1 MSYVGLAII
10 AMGGYGVTAV
20 LLKVVLRHIPPEV
33 ALVVTNTV
41 LVVAAVALMLYRHQ
55 SLADSLSLGWP
66 TALLFV
72 TGLTLSLSIISY
84 YLALSRGPAS
94 IVLPI
99 FAMNFAV
106 ATVLGILFLGEDIG
120 ATKVAGV
127 LLAAGSIVLLTR

>member
-1 MSYVGLAII
+1 VSHVGLAII

-20 LLKVVLRHIPPEV
+20 LLKVVLRHIAPEV
-33 ALVVTNTV
+33 VLVATNTV
-41 LVVAAVALMLYRHQ
+41 LVAAALALMLYRHE

-94 IVLPI
+94 VVLPI
-99 FAMNFAV
+99 FAMSFAV
-106 ATVLGILFLGEDIG
+106 ATVLGILFLGEDIK
-120 ATKVAGV
+120 ATKVVGV
-127 LLAAGSIVLLTR
+127 GLATVSIVLLTR